1 MKKMTLNKLRD
12 FIFENYYKR
21 IEFVKESSYY
31 SIKCLKGN
39 DFLLLATKL
48 IEKIADR
55 SNAKQYYSFY
65 LKKKNKKLVT
75 RSKIITQHPKTFEN
89 LNIVYVKLVTIKPQ
103 KTYHKLSKAIEQT
116 ERVSQVGSGKISNSP
131 LYSETK
137 KVKNV

>member
-21 IEFVKESSYY
+21 IEFVTESSYY

-55 SNAKQYYSFY
+55 SNAK
-65 LKKKNKKLVT
+65 
-75 RSKIITQHPKTFEN
+75 
-89 LNIVYVKLVTIKPQ
+89 
-103 KTYHKLSKAIEQT
+103 
-116 ERVSQVGSGKISNSP
+116 
-131 LYSETK
+131 
-137 KVKNV
+137 